1 MTPPFPGNEATGFTG
16 AWLAREQQDAGSRL
30 AEQVARYQAVLMELA
45 RWDKTD
51 LTRAF
56 DAITRL
62 DAETMDVGRVS
73 IWFFAPDANAIICRS
88 LYERSTGRHGS
99 GLRLEATDYPAYFRS
114 LRELRMIV
122 ADDAR
127 TDPSTR
133 EFAPSYLDPLGI
145 TSMLDAPVWRE
156 GRVVGVVCHEHT
168 GPPRTWT
175 PLEQQFAASIADMVA
190 LTLETAERRAAEE
203 ELRRREKQLLTI
215 QQLAGLGSWQWDV
228 ATNRVFWSEEL
239 FRIYGLVPESFA
251 ATYEAYLERV
261 HPDDRAHVHA
271 AIERAF
277 EAGAAFDFEERI
289 VRPDG
294 EVRVLHSR
302 GEAYRD
308 EVGRT
313 VRLVG
318 ACHDIT
324 ERKRAEEQLQRAH
337 AELEK
342 RVERRTAQLAAAN
355 EALQAE
361 ITERLRTE
369 DALRNSEEHFR
380 RLIENGSDVIGVV
393 DAAGVIRYTSPSTE
407 RVLGLLP
414 DDMIGRSAFDFIHPD
429 DVEPTRAVLQLVL
442 QNGGAA
448 VPVEFRMRHGDGGWR
463 LLEAMTKPVVRDGG
477 IDGMVVNARDI
488 TERKRAED
496 ALQRAKG
503 EADESRE
510 VAERANRAKSE
521 FLSRMSHELRTPM
534 NSILGFAQV
543 LSRKELPHDQRKAV
557 DHILKAG
564 RHLLS
569 LINEV
574 LDISR
579 IEANRQLLSLEPV
592 PVRAVVQETLSLIRP
607 LVAQR
612 GCTIDDD
619 IGVGADWHVEADRQ
633 RLAQVLL
640 NLLSNAAKY
649 NRPGGRIGVAGEIVD
664 GRVRIHVRD
673 TGYGVAADR
682 LEHLFVPFERLGAEQ
697 SDVEGTGLG
706 LALSKRLVEAMGG
719 TLTVASDIG
728 VGSTFSIDL
737 AHVDSPLERITRDG
751 DGAPARADRGSRKAS
766 VLYIEDNL
774 ANLSLIET
782 ILLARPEI
790 TLIPAL
796 QGQLGL
802 DLAWEHDPDIILL
815 DLHLPDVTGAEVL
828 RRLKQDERT
837 RATPVVVISADAT
850 VGQADRLIELGAQ
863 GYLTKPLDVDR
874 FLALLDDVIG
884 TAGGVA

>member
-1 MTPPFPGNEATGFTG
+1 MTPPFPGNEATGYPG
-16 AWLAREQQDAGSRL
+16 AWLAGDRDAASRL

-73 IWFFAPDANAIICRS
+73 IWFFSPDASSIVCRS
-88 LYERSTGRHGS
+88 LYERSSGRHGS
-99 GLRLEATDYPAYFRS
+99 GSRLDATEYPAYFRS

-190 LTLETAERRAAEE
+190 LTLETAERRNAEE

-228 ATNRVFWSEEL
+228 ATNRVSWSEEL
-239 FRIYGLVPESFA
+239 FRIYGLVPESFP
-251 ATYEAYLERV
+251 ATYEAYLDRV

-277 EAGAAFDFEERI
+277 EAGSTFDFEERI

-361 ITERLRTE
+361 IAERLRTE
-369 DALRNSEEHFR
+369 EALRDSEEHFR
-380 RLIENGSDVIGVV
+380 SLIENGSDVIGIV
-393 DAAGVIRYTSPSTE
+393 DRAGVIGYTSPSIE
-407 RVLGLLP
+407 RVLGYLP
-414 DDMIGRSAFDFIHPD
+414 DEMIGHSAFDFIHPD
-429 DVEPTRAVLQLVL
+429 DVEPTKAVLQQVL
-442 QNGGAA
+442 ENGGGAR
-448 VPVEFRMRHGDGGWR
+448 PVEFRMRHKDGGWR
-463 LLEAMTKPVVRDGG
+463 LLESMTKPLAHDGVV
-477 IDGMVVNARDI
+477 DGMVVNARDM

-496 ALQRAKG
+496 ALQRAKA
-503 EADESRE
+503 EAEESRE

-543 LSRKELPHDQRKAV
+543 LARKELPADQRKAV

-579 IEANRQLLSLEPV
+579 IEANRQQLSLEPV
-592 PVRAVVQETLSLIRP
+592 RVLSVVQETLSLIRP

-612 GCTIDDD
+612 GCTIEDEVAIDDE
-619 IGVGADWHVEADRQ
+619 WHVEADRQ

-649 NRPGGRIGVAGEIVD
+649 NRPGGTIAVGGERVD
-664 GRVRIHVRD
+664 GRVRISVRD
-673 TGYGVAADR
+673 TGAGVAANR

-719 TLTVASDIG
+719 TLTVESEPG
-728 VGSTFSIDL
+728 VGSTFTVDL
-737 AHVDSPLERITRDG
+737 AYVESPLDRIARG
-751 DGAPARADRGSRKAS
+751 GEGAPPADERAGRAAS

-782 ILLARPEI
+782 ILLGRPEI

-802 DLAWEHDPDIILL
+802 DLAWEHDPDVILL

-828 RRLKQDERT
+828 RRLRQDART
-837 RATPVVVISADAT
+837 RATPVIVISADAT
-850 VGQADRLIELGAQ
+850 SGQADRLIELGAQ

-874 FLALLDDVIG
+874 FLAVLDEMVGD
-884 TAGGVA
+884 GGSA